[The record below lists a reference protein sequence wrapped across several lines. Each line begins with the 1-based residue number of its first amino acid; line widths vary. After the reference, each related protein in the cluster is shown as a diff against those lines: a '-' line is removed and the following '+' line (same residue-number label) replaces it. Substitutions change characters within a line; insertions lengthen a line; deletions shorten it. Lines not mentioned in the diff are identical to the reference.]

1 MDDAHSH
8 TILFLAASPSETPR
22 RELDREAHD
31 IADELARSRHR
42 ERFVFETRW
51 DTTPLDLLRALRKVK
66 PTVVHIA
73 AHVSAP
79 QATNPGLI
87 VQDGNGGQR
96 FVATAA
102 LTQLFAAIGA
112 QVRLVVLD
120 GCYRAEIADALL
132 AHVDCVV
139 GVEDTTDGT
148 ASRAFSVGFYGSLG
162 DGESVPTSFACG
174 AAAIAL
180 VAGDA
185 LSFPEPVLRVARAFD
200 VARLFLADLAPPAR
214 RGLIG
219 DTIYLQLGAHL
230 IGAPGFVL
238 AGATLLVAAL
248 GLRTWFAL
256 GESDFALRVQHLAVQ
271 AADPPQPV
279 QDTAAVREMTALATI
294 MEGAP
299 PGLSTDEHRI
309 ALRGAFAEIDL
320 AGRSAAD
327 PDCRLH
333 LAAERGRVAI
343 DRATQAGA
351 PCDHRVVVAADAAG
365 LVLTVDEG
373 RPVAIAPGSPLVL
386 RLAKGTAVR
395 LGANEER
402 LSLFRPANNV
412 VWPATAVEAR
422 AAAGERVRL
431 PGGLRSSDSVELTGT
446 IELRELALDGDRLVV
461 AGALRGWRGSVGRN
475 HDWDAAAPWPPA
487 KAFWWLLAA
496 LAVLALY
503 VVVQVRGRWRAL
515 RGEAV

>member
-1 MDDAHSH
+1 MDDAQKH
-8 TILFLAASPSETPR
+8 TILFLAASPSEMPR
-22 RELDREAHD
+22 RELDREAHE

-42 ERFVFETRW
+42 DRFVFETRFA
-51 DTTPLDLLRALRKVK
+51 TTPLDLLRALRKVK

-73 AHVSAP
+73 AHGSVP

-87 VQDGNGGQR
+87 VQDGKGRAQ

-139 GVEDTTDGT
+139 GVEDTIDGA

-162 DGESVPTSFACG
+162 DGESEATAIACG

-180 VAGDA
+180 IAGA
-185 LSFPEPVLRVARAFD
+185 SKFPEPVLRVAQAFYAES
-200 VARLFLADLAPPAR
+200 VSLVDLAPPVR
-214 RGLIG
+214 RGFVA
-219 DTIYLQLGAHL
+219 DTIYLQFGAHL

-279 QDTAAVREMTALATI
+279 QDSAAVREMTALATI
-294 MEGAP
+294 TEGAP
-299 PGLSTDEHRI
+299 PGLPTDEHRI
-309 ALRGAFAEIDL
+309 ALRGAFAEIEL
-320 AGRSAAD
+320 AGRSAAG
-327 PDCRLH
+327 PECRLH

-343 DRATQAGA
+343 DRATQTGT

-412 VWPATAVEAR
+412 VWPATAVDAR

-431 PGGLRSSDSVELTGT
+431 PGGLRSSDSVELTGA

-461 AGALRGWRGSVGRN
+461 AGALRSWRGSVGRKQ
-475 HDWDAAAPWPPA
+475 DWDAAAPWPPA
-487 KAFWWLLAA
+487 KALWWA
-496 LAVLALY
+496 LATLGVLALI
-503 VVVQVRGRWRAL
+503 VVVRVRARWRAL
-515 RGEAV
+515 RGETA